1 MIFDVDV
8 INLIVHT
15 SIPGLYKPS
24 IISMAYRFRPTFSTT
39 QSRIIRNLF
48 NIWCFLVCIQ
58 IIVMELKVSKA
69 WICFQPLCS
78 LLNICCLWIVYDCDS
93 DQSGSR
99 CACICMVSFFLLTS
113 ALIICN
119 SENVVNQQNSQDSW
133 PKNKNKVYEYEE
145 TFLKIKLKIYIA

>member
-78 LLNICCLWIVYDCDS
+78 SLNICCLWIRLWFRSKWFTLCLYMY
-93 DQSGSR
+93 GE
-99 CACICMVSFFLLTS
+99 FFFLTS